1 MYTESDVKGVFE
13 KIFNLSKAE
22 GTEVLYQGTNRSLTR
37 YANNQIHQNVAEVS
51 QDISI
56 RTIVG
61 RKSGRISLNKTDDK
75 SLQEAVERAIAMA
88 KSQEDDPNFVPLP
101 GPQKFAKLN
110 NFVQSTLE
118 CSPEERADGVM
129 RVIQACQKKEL
140 IGSGAF
146 EVSTSH
152 GAYGNSKGS
161 FGYYQETEA
170 DFSVSAA
177 KGDSTGWSDQTE
189 KDVKKIKPEILA
201 EKATEKALRGVN
213 PKSLEPGTYTVIL
226 EPYCLREMYFML
238 AFTTLT
244 AQAIQEKRSY
254 LTDKMGTKVVG
265 DNITLVDDAYDPEVI
280 GVPGDAQGMPKKRVV
295 FFDHGVAKEVVYDL
309 VTAAKDGKEST
320 GHGGPLPNSF
330 GPFPGNGILM
340 PGDSTLEEMI
350 ASTEKGVYISRFH
363 YVNIVDPR
371 QVMITGMTRDGTFWI
386 ENGKIAYPVKNMR
399 FTQSVIELLKNV
411 ELLENKTK
419 TFGGT
424 RFPGL
429 KVKEFQFTSAAT
441 F

>member
-1 MYTESDVKGVFE
+1 MYTESEIKGVFD
-13 KIFNLSKAE
+13 KIFNLSKAD
-22 GTEVLYQGTNRSLTR
+22 GTEVLYQGTSRSLTR

-61 RKSGRISLNKTDDK
+61 RKSGRISLNKTDEK
-75 SLQEAVERAIAMA
+75 SLKEAVERAIAMA

-110 NFVQSTLE
+110 NYVPATLE

-129 RVIQACQKKEL
+129 KVIQACKKKDL

-170 DFSVSAA
+170 DCSVSAA

-189 KDVKKIKPEILA
+189 KDVKKIRPELLA
-201 EKATEKALRGVN
+201 EKAIEKALRGAN
-213 PKSLEPGTYTVIL
+213 PKSLEPGTYTVVL

-280 GVPGDAQGMPKKRVV
+280 GEPGDAQGMPKKKVV
-295 FFDHGVAKEVVYDL
+295 FFDKGVAKEVVYDL
-309 VTAAKDGKEST
+309 VTAAKDKKEST

-340 PGDSTLEEMI
+340 PGDSTLEEMV
-350 ASTEKGVYISRFH
+350 ASTEKGVYVSRFH

>member
-1 MYTESDVKGVFE
+1 MYSEAEVKKVFDQ
-13 KIFNLSKAE
+13 ILDFSKAD
-22 GTEVLYQGTNRSLTR
+22 GTEILFQGGSRSLTR
-37 YANNQIHQNVAEVS
+37 YANNQIHQNVSETS
-51 QDISI
+51 QDLSI

-61 RKSGRISLNKTDDK
+61 RKSGKISLNKTDHK
-75 SLQEAVERAIAMA
+75 SLQEAVTRAMAMA
-88 KSQEDDPNFVPLP
+88 KSQQDDPNFVPLP
-101 GPQKFAKLN
+101 APKEFARMN
-110 NFVQSTLE
+110 NFVEATSN

-129 RVIQACQKKEL
+129 KVIQACKKKEL
-140 IGSGAF
+140 VGSGAF
-146 EVSTSH
+146 EVSVIH
-152 GAYGNSKGS
+152 GAYGNSRGS
-161 FGYYQETEA
+161 FGYYQGTQA

-189 KDVKKIKPEILA
+189 KDFRKIKPEVLA
-201 EKATEKALRGVN
+201 ERAIEKARMGEN
-213 PKSLEPGTYTVIL
+213 PKSIEPGSYTVIL
-226 EPYCLREMYFML
+226 EPYCMQSMYFML

-265 DNITLVDDAYDPEVI
+265 DNITLVDDAYDPQVI
-280 GVPGDAQGMPKKRVV
+280 GMPADAQGIPKKRVV
-295 FFDHGVAKEVVYDL
+295 FFDKGVAKEVVYDL

-330 GPFPGNGILM
+330 GPFPANGILM
-340 PGDSTLEEMI
+340 PGDATLEEMI
-350 ASTEKGVYISRFH
+350 ASTEKGVYVSRFH

-386 ENGKIAYPVKNMR
+386 ENGKIAYPIKNMR

-411 ELLENKTK
+411 EMLENKTK
-419 TFGGT
+419 TFGST
-424 RFPGL
+424 RFPGM
-429 KVKEFQFTSAAT
+429 KVKNFQFTSAAT